1 MTEGIRFGLKE
12 GRYLSQGRHG
22 TSVDFQAACVSR
34 LLLFCIAGLVSV
46 GIAIS
51 ASAQLVSTNVDAA
64 VSYMVSSRGTMSVL
78 ATKNP
83 ENDQFSRET
92 QTLENKIDGEPM
104 PNLSIGVE
112 IVGGLALFLWIQRF
126 RNYSV

>member
-12 GRYLSQGRHG
+12 GRLVESGRHG
-22 TSVDFQAACVSR
+22 TSVDFQAAR
-34 LLLFCIAGLVSV
+34 LPLFCIAGLVSV

-51 ASAQLVSTNVDAA
+51 ASAQLVSTTADAA
-64 VSYMVSSRGTMSVL
+64 VSYVVSSRDTMSVL

-92 QTLENKIDGEPM
+92 QTLENKIEGKPT
-104 PNLSIGVE
+104 PNLSVGVE

>member
-12 GRYLSQGRHG
+12 GRLVESGRHG

-34 LLLFCIAGLVSV
+34 LPLFCIAGLVSV

-51 ASAQLVSTNVDAA
+51 ASAQLVSTTVDAA
-64 VSYMVSSRGTMSVL
+64 VSYVVSSRGTMSVL

-92 QTLENKIDGEPM
+92 QTLKNKIEGKPT